1 MKNVKNRRTGRGFT
15 LVELVIVIAVIAVLS
30 AVLIPVFG
38 NIVADAKVAAMR
50 ANLTTLNSNLM
61 LRAIKD
67 DNRSSYSADEINEI
81 LDEMGFDLEKTPKGY
96 SIWYDQSVN
105 NLRLFK
111 NEDAFSS
118 ADPSAAGSG
127 IRKAMAAGADIEI
140 GSREIEALNPYN
152 RKLLYIDRTN
162 KEVNGIIKQLKGD
175 KENGGIILKAE
186 NESSN
191 PADIANRIAKSYNGN
206 LEEIAKILNID
217 SDRIKLAFD
226 IENTLFI
233 GVKGMY
239 IPAYNT
245 STSGAPGVTC
255 LNSFIDAGVKDIADQ
270 SLDASKSNVNIRIE
284 TTIVIPSK
292 VNSVRANAFVGLSPA
307 GSKIY
312 VEYDVE
318 ATTFEKT
325 QGTGAEIID
334 SNYSSVVKDDSLKYY
349 SADIVFGRDYECD
362 YPQKSQYFYMTDSG
376 IASGSL
382 TENQTLADV
391 GSDARVKYL
400 VPVFDIL
407 NKGDGF
413 FKNVTEISKL
423 SVSGSK
429 LNGLTKYSAIVI
441 LTENGVVKGYKFS
454 NVGYITNLKANT
466 VESYYPI
473 NHTGKTGAFPNGK
486 GRIEVSLTDGAT
498 SLSNYR
504 DRLSVKVN
512 YKPVVNNYSQ
522 KLLQDGTIYYS
533 LEDNSNVGSPT
544 TAEAKLINGKFV
556 LEFDCPSAMPMGS
569 YSTLTS
575 KIESVEVYYTP
586 DLSKPADKK
595 LILVRNYR

>member
-118 ADPSAAGSG
+118 ADPSAAESG

-175 KENGGIILKAE
+175 KENGGIVAKAE
-186 NESSN
+186 KESTD
-191 PADIANRIAKSYNGN
+191 PADIANKIVNEYNVNLESIAK
-206 LEEIAKILNID
+206 LLNID
-217 SDRIKLAFD
+217 SVSIKTSFD

-233 GVKGMY
+233 GLKGMY

-245 STSGAPGVTC
+245 STQSAPNVIC
-255 LNSFIDAGVKDIADQ
+255 VNSFVDAKVIHIDSQKFD
-270 SLDASKSNVNIRIE
+270 STKSNANIQIA
-284 TTIVIPSK
+284 TTIVIPST
-292 VNSVRANAFVGLSPA
+292 VASVRAAVLVELSPA

-312 VEYDVE
+312 VEYVE
-318 ATTFEKT
+318 KTSFEKT
-325 QGTGAEIID
+325 EQTGAEIID

-349 SADIVFGRDYECD
+349 GADIVFGRDYSCD
-362 YPQKSQYFYMTDSG
+362 YPQNAQYFYMTDSG
-376 IASGSL
+376 VASGSL

-391 GSDARVKYL
+391 GSDARIKYL

-423 SVSGSK
+423 SLSSSK

-473 NHTGKTGAFPNGK
+473 NHTGKTDAFPNGK

-522 KLLQDGTIYYS
+522 EQLMDGTIYYTQKDYSAGS
-533 LEDNSNVGSPT
+533 LT
-544 TAEAKLINGKFV
+544 TAEAKLVDGKFV
-556 LEFDCPSAMPMGS
+556 LEFDCPTDMTMTG
-569 YSTLTS
+569 YSTLTGQ
-575 KIESVEVYYTP
+575 IESVEVYYTP

-595 LILVRNYR
+595 LILVRSYN

>member
-15 LVELVIVIAVIAVLS
+15 LVELGIVIAVIAVLS

-118 ADPSAAGSG
+118 ADPSAAESG
-127 IRKAMAAGADIEI
+127 IRKAMAAGTDIEI

-162 KEVNGIIKQLKGD
+162 KEVNEIIKQLKGD
-175 KENGGIILKAE
+175 DNGGIIVKAE

-191 PADIANRIAKSYNGN
+191 HADIANRIAKSYNGN

-217 SDRIKLAFD
+217 SDSIKSAFD

-245 STSGAPGVTC
+245 STIGAPSIVC
-255 LNSFIDAGVKDIADQ
+255 FNSFIDAGVKDIADQ
-270 SLDASKSNVNIRIE
+270 SLDASKSNVNIQIE

-292 VNSVRANAFVGLSPA
+292 VDIVRANAFVGLSPA

-312 VEYDVE
+312 IEYDVE

-349 SADIVFGRDYECD
+349 SADIVFGRDYACD

-391 GSDARVKYL
+391 GSDARIKYL

-407 NKGDGF
+407 NNGDGF

-473 NHTGKTGAFPNGK
+473 NHTGKTDAFPNGK

-522 KLLQDGTIYYS
+522 NLLQDGTIYYS
-533 LEDNSNVGSPT
+533 LKDSNVGSPT
-544 TAEAKLINGKFV
+544 TAEAKLIDGKFV